1 MDLRQSS
8 ESPDPPSL
16 CDDASRSIWRP
27 RMTKSAQLMIP
38 SPFMSIRRS
47 NPSSDLRSPIFL
59 LNSFASA
66 ASDLPSPLDGDP
78 SPGPSP
84 TRGGVQCPTCR
95 LPYRKLPICGT
106 RLDILNLR
114 DIHSRVIGASL
125 AGAREKTGR
134 VFFPSPSH
142 RWTISRGQTGM
153 SAPPSDT
160 FRPQDDRLCQDLTDR
175 FRQWLLQS
183 MSF

>member
-1 MDLRQSS
+1 MRDVRKRKAERRRHTYAMDLRQSS

-16 CDDASRSIWRP
+16 CDDASRSIWRV

-47 NPSSDLRSPIFL
+47 NPESDLRSPIFL

-78 SPGPSP
+78 SPGPFP
-84 TRGGVQCPTCR
+84 TRGGEQCLTCR
-95 LPYRKLPICGT
+95 LAGRKLPICGT
-106 RLDILNLR
+106 RLDILHLR
-114 DIHSRVIGASL
+114 DIHSRVIGASV

-134 VFFPSPSH
+134 VFFRSPFPCQEL
-142 RWTISRGQTGM
+142 RR
-153 SAPPSDT
+153 ADKNVRPT
-160 FRPQDDRLCQDLTDR
+160 FRYVP
-175 FRQWLLQS
+175 S
-183 MSF
+183 SG